1 MKPTGFVKK
10 IDEMGR
16 IVIPKSVR
24 QALSIETGDNL
35 QFFIDGDGIV
45 MKRFSTSCV
54 FCGSGDDLSELM
66 GKYVCK
72 SCLSSLKQD

>member
-24 QALSIETGDNL
+24 QALSVETGDNL

-45 MKRFSTSCV
+45 MKKFSTACV
-54 FCGSGDDLSELM
+54 FCGSGDDLSEFM
-66 GKYVCK
+66 GKYVC
-72 SCLSSLKQD
+72 SNCISNLK